1 MSLVALALA
10 LRLSP
15 TTEPKQGMELAGR
28 QLKINHPTGYRP
40 SDPRASATAPP
51 PSVPLRAPTEI
62 LQQYRVPTLSSSSR
76 LPERQSVL
84 TERQRRAER
93 AAERKQRE
101 LFVGN
106 LAAGVVRLPSASPR
120 RSPSP
125 RPRSPSATRPRDALE
140 IPALTFRPPA
150 TCTHHLLA
158 IHRYSPGQV
167 TSQMLE
173 LLFSEPLRTIP
184 GNEAHPVP
192 PVVAARLDPGGRFAF
207 VEFRDVAM
215 AEVALHLFNGMMLC
229 GLPMAVARPAGP
241 CVRARAGQRIAPR
254 MHRAPA
260 HLPPPPRRPHAA
272 LACGPRT
279 GPAPHEAR
287 GSLACLAYWCG

>member
-1 MSLVALALA
+1 MSL
-10 LRLSP
+10 SP
-15 TTEPKQGMELAGR
+15 ITEPKQGMELAGR
-28 QLKINHPTGYRP
+28 QLKINFPTGYRP
-40 SDPRASATAPP
+40 SDPRASGTAPP
-51 PSVPLRAPTEI
+51 PSVPLRAPPEI

-150 TCTHHLLA
+150 TL
-158 IHRYSPGQV
+158 
-167 TSQMLE
+167 
-173 LLFSEPLRTIP
+173 
-184 GNEAHPVP
+184 
-192 PVVAARLDPGGRFAF
+192 
-207 VEFRDVAM
+207 
-215 AEVALHLFNGMMLC
+215 
-229 GLPMAVARPAGP
+229 
-241 CVRARAGQRIAPR
+241 RARCPAPGVVPGTPR
-254 MHRAPA
+254 RVPRRKCGA
-260 HLPPPPRRPHAA
+260 LPPTAFLEPRV
-272 LACGPRT
+272 
-279 GPAPHEAR
+279 
-287 GSLACLAYWCG
+287 